1 MGGPPM
7 GLGGPPMGLG
17 GPPIGMG
24 GPPMGGPSPDGGAP
38 QAAVK
43 IRKVDEKDL
52 WSIWEKEQKKSRQ
65 K

>member
-7 GLGGPPMGLG
+7 GLGGPPMGL
-17 GPPIGMG
+17 G

-52 WSIWEKEQKKSRQ
+52 WSIWEKAQKKSRQ